1 MMQQGGV
8 ASITKPNAYLVRKTK
23 KQQEQQ
29 QKLILQ
35 AAIFSLV
42 DKKFDDIQQFC
53 ADGLMVAKVLLGWI
67 KCVSNSFDLT

>member
-8 ASITKPNAYLVRKTK
+8 ASITKPNAYLVRKIE
-23 KQQEQQ
+23 KQQQQ

-42 DKKFDDIQQFC
+42 DKKFDDIQ
-53 ADGLMVAKVLLGWI
+53 
-67 KCVSNSFDLT
+67 

>member
-23 KQQEQQ
+23 KQQQQ

-42 DKKFDDIQQFC
+42 DKKFDDIQ
-53 ADGLMVAKVLLGWI
+53 
-67 KCVSNSFDLT
+67 

>member
-42 DKKFDDIQQFC
+42 DKKFDDIQ
-53 ADGLMVAKVLLGWI
+53 
-67 KCVSNSFDLT
+67 

>member
-1 MMQQGGV
+1 MSELVWTCLIQANYFMMQQGGV

-42 DKKFDDIQQFC
+42 DKKFDDIQ
-53 ADGLMVAKVLLGWI
+53 
-67 KCVSNSFDLT
+67 

>member
-23 KQQEQQ
+23 KQE

-53 ADGLMVAKVLLGWI
+53 ADGLMVARVLLGWI

>member
-23 KQQEQQ
+23 KQQ

-35 AAIFSLV
+35 AAIF
-42 DKKFDDIQQFC
+42 F
-53 ADGLMVAKVLLGWI
+53 LG
-67 KCVSNSFDLT
+67 